1 MTYDFDVIVI
11 GAGPGG
17 YVAAIRAAQ
26 LGKKVVVV
34 ESAELGGVCLNW
46 GCIPTKAL
54 LKNAEVYASVKAAK
68 KFGIRVDGIS
78 VDWEKH
84 IKRSRDVAKKLSRGI
99 DYLFKKNDIT
109 KINARGKLIDSH
121 TVEWTDIEGKTGR
134 ITSGNIILATGARA
148 KWFTGM
154 EPDGVNI
161 ITSKEALVLDKQPES
176 IAIVGAGAIGVEF
189 AYYFNTFGTKVTL
202 IEALPNVLPIED
214 EEISMELERILKRQK
229 INVKTQT
236 TVDGIEKTDSGAR
249 IKLSTGEY
257 VDADKAL
264 IAVGVRAN
272 IENIG
277 LKEVGVIVQS
287 GWVKTNG
294 FMQTSIENIYAIGDV
309 VGSPW
314 LAHVA
319 SAEGIVAV
327 EHLSGVSSEKMHYDA
342 IPGCTYCHPEVAS
355 VGLTEKDAIK
365 SGCNINAGKF
375 PFRALGKAVASGET
389 EGFVKV
395 IFDSKTG
402 KMLGCHIIGDGATD
416 LIAEA
421 GLAQKLGASDSD
433 ILKTIHAHPTLS
445 EAIMEATAD
454 ALDEAIHL

>member
-1 MTYDFDVIVI
+1 MTYDFDIIVI

-78 VDWEKH
+78 VDWGKN

-99 DYLFKKNDIT
+99 DYLFKKNDVT
-109 KINARGKLIDSH
+109 KISARGKILDAH
-121 TVEWTDIEGKTGR
+121 TVEWTDIEGKTGK
-134 ITSGNIILATGARA
+134 ISSENIILATGARA
-148 KWFTGM
+148 KWFPCM
-154 EPDGVNI
+154 EPDGEKI

-214 EEISMELERILKRQK
+214 EEISMEIERIFKRQK

-236 TVDGIEKTDSGAR
+236 TVDGIKKTDSGVR

-277 LKEVGVIVQS
+277 LEEVGVTVQS

-309 VGSPW
+309 AGSPW

-319 SAEGIVAV
+319 STEGMVAV
-327 EHLSGVSSEKMHYDA
+327 EHLSGLLPDEMRYDV

-355 VGLTEKDAIK
+355 VGITEKEAIK
-365 SGCNINAGKF
+365 SMLDVKVGKF
-375 PFRALGKAVASGET
+375 PFRALGKAATSGET
-389 EGFVKV
+389 DGFVKV
-395 IFDSKTG
+395 IFDNKTG
-402 KMLGCHIIGDGATD
+402 KMLGCHIVGTGATD

-421 GLAQKLGASDSD
+421 GLAQKIGAKDSE
-433 ILKTIHAHPTLS
+433 ILNTIHAHPTLS

-454 ALDEAIHL
+454 ALGEAIHL